1 MTNFLSKR
9 SAVLGRIITALF
21 SLSLIFSP
29 AVRGIAEAEAGRQIL
44 INAGGRSFSATL
56 YDNEAAVAL
65 AAMLPMRLEMGELN
79 GNEKYCGLSRSLP
92 VNPARPPGIRAGDL
106 MLYGSDC
113 LVLFYKSFST
123 TYSYTPLGRIDDPAG
138 LAEALGCG
146 KALVSFQSARE

>member
-44 INAGGRSFSATL
+44 INAGGRSFSAAL

-79 GNEKYCGLSRSLP
+79 GNENT
-92 VNPARPPGIRAGDL
+92 VAFPAACP
-106 MLYGSDC
+106 
-113 LVLFYKSFST
+113 
-123 TYSYTPLGRIDDPAG
+123 
-138 LAEALGCG
+138 
-146 KALVSFQSARE
+146 

>member
-44 INAGGRSFSATL
+44 INAGGRSFSAAL

-65 AAMLPMRLEMGELN
+65 AAMLPMRH
-79 GNEKYCGLSRSLP
+79 ST
-92 VNPARPPGIRAGDL
+92 
-106 MLYGSDC
+106 
-113 LVLFYKSFST
+113 KS
-123 TYSYTPLGRIDDPAG
+123 
-138 LAEALGCG
+138 
-146 KALVSFQSARE
+146 SARGRS